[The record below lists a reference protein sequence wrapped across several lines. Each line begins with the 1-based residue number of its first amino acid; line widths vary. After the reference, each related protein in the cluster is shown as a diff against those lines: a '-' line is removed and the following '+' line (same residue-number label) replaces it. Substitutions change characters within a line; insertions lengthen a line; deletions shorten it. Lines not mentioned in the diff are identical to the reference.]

1 MPDLAIE
8 RLVHVYREGEVRA
21 LDGVDL
27 RIAAG
32 ERVALVGLF

>member
-1 MPDLAIE
+1 MTELALE
-8 RLVHVYREGEVRA
+8 RLVHVYPDAGVRA

-32 ERVALVGLF
+32 EAVALVG